1 MAFSLSE
8 FSRNPSRVT
17 RAADEHGEALLTRRG
32 RVAYRVVAE
41 RQESW
46 LDGMVRAGYAAPA
59 TAKLPPPSTTVA
71 TSVDLDAI
79 LAADRGR
86 R

>member
-1 MAFSLSE
+1 MSE
-8 FSRNPSRVT
+8 FSHNPARVT
-17 RAADEHGEALLTRRG
+17 RAADQHGEALLTRRG
-32 RVAYRVVAE
+32 RIAYRVVAE

-46 LDGMVRAGYAAPA
+46 LDGMVRAGKAAPA
-59 TAKLPPPSTTVA
+59 TATLPPLSTAIA
-71 TSVDLDAI
+71 TDIDLDAI